1 MPTLDSWKNESNNG
15 YLNNP
20 FPMLI
25 SQLQQRIAKQIV
37 LGYLSLIV
45 LTIVLYTFAGI
56 IDDELTSL
64 LTTLSAISALYIA
77 PLFQFFGQSLRNVN
91 VPVPASVPPSLPHSD
106 NLAVR
111 LVKLVIPAHFIMV
124 GTLIFIKALNVISFK
139 EMNIFL
145 GFIETTFG
153 TYMSFVVVSLF
164 KLEKHET

>member
-1 MPTLDSWKNESNNG
+1 
-15 YLNNP
+15 
-20 FPMLI
+20 MLI

-77 PLFQFFGQSLRNVN
+77 PLFQFFSQSLRSVD
-91 VPVPASVPPSLPHSD
+91 VPAPAPPPLPDTD

-111 LVKLVIPAHFIMV
+111 LVKLVIPAHFILV
-124 GTLIFIKALNVISFK
+124 GTLIFIKALNLISFK

-153 TYMSFVVVSLF
+153 TYMSFVVVALF